1 MAVSFTRFTSADYQL
16 TGDLI
21 EVPNLGATAV
31 RRLHEHDV
39 RSTWQL
45 IAYFLDAGR
54 DQAIFKDFL
63 DSIDAP
69 ASHTAAIARAI
80 AHRVANVGIKVEVAL
95 PAQVVQSSRIT
106 DDKMDVFLR
115 RVFTGRLE
123 HDFEGL
129 GMGKPGKPS
138 GSVANLAAA
147 GITTTDMLFAAFL
160 KKFDGPIDAT
170 SSTKAAEFYA
180 DLKDKTKYG
189 VAPGYSATIVDAI
202 KAQLDIGLDQTEQ
215 RRVAPE
221 GITEE
226 PEPPGT
232 AERIHAGGVRRRPAP
247 VERVVQPAR
256 DATRVAHGVAP
267 PAHKSNG
274 GCTNLLVMV
283 GLAFAAYYGYCAM
296 ASQSRE
302 LVMY

>member
-1 MAVSFTRFTSADYQL
+1 MAVSFNRFTSATYQL

-21 EVPNLGATAV
+21 EVPNLGQTAV
-31 RRLHEHDV
+31 RRLREHDI

-45 IAYFLDAGR
+45 IAYFLDSGR

-63 DSIDAP
+63 DSVDAP
-69 ASHTAAIARAI
+69 TNHTAAIARAI
-80 AHRVANVGIKVEVAL
+80 AQRVEKVGIKVEVAL
-95 PAQVVQSSRIT
+95 PAHVVQSSRIT

-115 RVFTGRLE
+115 RVFTGVLE

-138 GSVANLAAA
+138 QSVANLADA

-170 SSTKAAEFYA
+170 SATKAAEFYT
-180 DLKDKTKYG
+180 DLKDKTKFG

-202 KAQLDIGLDQTEQ
+202 KAQLDIGLDVTE
-215 RRVAPE
+215 RRRDAPAA
-221 GITEE
+221 IAEE
-226 PEPPGT
+226 PPEPPGT
-232 AERIHAGGVRRRPAP
+232 DEQVRRRPAAVGAGAGRIERP
-247 VERVVQPAR
+247 VQARAPAPR
-256 DATRVAHGVAP
+256 AP
-267 PAHKSNG
+267 TSTSKSRG
-274 GCTNLLVMV
+274 DGTALLCLV
-283 GLAFAAYYGYCAM
+283 GLAFAAYYGYCALQQ
-296 ASQSRE
+296 QSRE